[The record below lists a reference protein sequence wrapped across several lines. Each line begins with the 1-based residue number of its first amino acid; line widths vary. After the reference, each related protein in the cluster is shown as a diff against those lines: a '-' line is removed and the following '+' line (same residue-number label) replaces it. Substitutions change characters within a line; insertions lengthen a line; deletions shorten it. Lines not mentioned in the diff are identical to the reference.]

1 MEIKTQEV
9 LPKIANRKNRNLKTP
24 TNNISKYSQQSI
36 NFKEAKH
43 NMIYLYKILPTIV
56 LPIMLVIIL
65 ILIGLIKNKK
75 KLIYIA
81 IGVLYI
87 ISTTIFSNNFF
98 KLIEGSE
105 YSKAISATDSG
116 DAIVVLSGMLEINE
130 LGDSTYI
137 EWGDPD
143 RFFGGIA
150 LFKAGK
156 AQKLVFTG
164 GKMPWDKAKKTEGEV
179 LKEYAIS
186 NGIPTEKIFVT
197 KDVENTADEAVAV
210 KELIDQRKRII
221 LVTSAYHMFRA
232 QHLFEKQGFKV
243 IPYKVDYKTAGE
255 KAITVMDFLPSA
267 GNLELSERGIREIF
281 GRIFYLLND

>member
-1 MEIKTQEV
+1 
-9 LPKIANRKNRNLKTP
+9 
-24 TNNISKYSQQSI
+24 
-36 NFKEAKH
+36 
-43 NMIYLYKILPTIV
+43 
-56 LPIMLVIIL
+56 MLVIIV
-65 ILIGLIKNKK
+65 ILIGLVKNKK

-87 ISTTIFSNNFF
+87 LSTPIFSNNFF
-98 KLIEGSE
+98 KLVEGSE
-105 YSKAISATDSG
+105 YRKPISAIDSA
-116 DAIVVLSGMLEINE
+116 DAIIVLSGMLEINE
-130 LGDSTYI
+130 VGDSTYT

-164 GKMPWDKAKKTEGEV
+164 GKMPWDKAKKTEGEA

-186 NGIPTEKIFVT
+186 NDIPSEKIFVT

-210 KELIDQRKRII
+210 KELISPSKRII
-221 LVTSAYHMFRA
+221 LVTSAYHMYRA
-232 QHLFEKQGFKV
+232 KKLFEKQGFEV

-255 KAITVMDFLPSA
+255 NAITVTYFLPSA
-267 GNLELSERGIREIF
+267 GDLELSETAIREII
-281 GRIFYLLND
+281 GRLYYSIRS

>member
-1 MEIKTQEV
+1 
-9 LPKIANRKNRNLKTP
+9 
-24 TNNISKYSQQSI
+24 
-36 NFKEAKH
+36 
-43 NMIYLYKILPTIV
+43 MIYLHKILPTFV
-56 LPIMLVIIL
+56 LPIMLVIIV

-87 ISTTIFSNNFF
+87 LSTPIFSNNFF
-98 KLIEGSE
+98 KLVEGNE
-105 YSKAISATDSG
+105 YRKPISAIDSA

-130 LGDSTYI
+130 VGDSTYI

-186 NGIPTEKIFVT
+186 NGIPSEKIFVT

-210 KELIDQRKRII
+210 KELISPSKRII
-221 LVTSAYHMFRA
+221 LVTSAFHMYRA
-232 QHLFEKQGFKV
+232 KRLFEKQGFEV
-243 IPYKVDYKTAGE
+243 VSYKVDFKSE
-255 KAITVMDFLPSA
+255 RNKEITIIDFLPSA
-267 GNLELSERGIREIF
+267 DNLKINETGFKELL
-281 GRIFYLLND
+281 GRLFYIIK